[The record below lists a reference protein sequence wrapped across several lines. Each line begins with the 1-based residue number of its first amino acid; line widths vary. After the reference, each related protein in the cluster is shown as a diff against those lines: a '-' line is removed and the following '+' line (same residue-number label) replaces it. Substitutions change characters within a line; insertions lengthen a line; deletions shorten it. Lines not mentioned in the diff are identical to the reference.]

1 MAYTYDALKAKTLA
15 ELRDIAKDLDAE
27 SVRGWSQ
34 MNKEHLLPAIA
45 KALHIDTHAHT
56 HVEGIDKAT
65 LKAGLHKLKAER
77 AQALA
82 DGDHARLKAIRRQH
96 HQLNR
101 RIRAHVVVDR

>member
-45 KALHIDTHAHT
+45 KALHELGLPDRLTLRKTRDGVVGRLAH
-56 HVEGIDKAT
+56 GIVQ
-65 LKAGLHKLKAER
+65 GLRVRPALRVQPDPFR
-77 AQALA
+77 A
-82 DGDHARLKAIRRQH
+82 ARTES
-96 HQLNR
+96 
-101 RIRAHVVVDR
+101 V